1 VADRNLRIRM
11 LLEAGDKVTRPLR
24 DMAQGSSRAAQALR
38 ATRDRLKE
46 IDRAQADIGG
56 FRQLKAGLRS
66 TEQSLQSAQT
76 RVGQLAREMQA
87 TENPTRAMTREFER
101 AKREAQ
107 ALTRQHDAESRE
119 LQTLRDRLQAAGVS
133 TGDLARH
140 ERELRDRAADTNREL
155 QEQERRL
162 QEATSRQRRFGA
174 ARDRFTRGQGLAT
187 GMAAG
192 GAAALGTGMVMAR
205 PILGGIEQAQEFQ
218 SGMTDIAQKANLTRD
233 QADKMG
239 ASLLIAARAAN
250 QMPADLQK
258 GVDTLSGFGLDPT
271 KATAMMKPIG
281 RAATA
286 YKAEID
292 DLSAAAFAAN
302 DNLKV
307 PIEQTGRVIDIMAE
321 AGKAGAFEIKDM
333 AGAFPSLTA
342 GYQALGQT
350 GAGAVADLA
359 AALQIAR
366 KGAGDSA
373 SAATNVSNIIQKIAS
388 PATIKAF
395 SKFGIDLPKSLKKAY
410 AEGKTPL
417 EAIAELTQ
425 KATGGDLGKL
435 GFLFEDSQVQQ
446 GLRPIIQ
453 NLKEYREIRAKA
465 FAASGTTDRD
475 FAERMKDSAE
485 QTRSLKVNAA
495 ALAISLGNTLLP
507 TVNAVLGRAGAFANR
522 LAAWSQRHPA
532 LTRAIVLTAG
542 GLSALFVV
550 LGIGAIAMAGIVGP
564 MYLFAAAATYTE
576 MALLPVIG
584 IAAAVVAGI
593 LLLAGAAYL
602 IYSNW
607 GAIGSFFSDMWSGI
621 EARFATASDAV
632 TGVFGGMWSG
642 VKSIFSTSMGDIGNS
657 IAYFVGYA
665 LGSLYRFGMV
675 AFAWLTGTLPG
686 LLSSGWSSA
695 WGMLTG
701 AIGASWAWLTT
712 RLPVMMAN
720 GWNVA
725 WSAFKGAMR
734 AAFVTLP
741 SMFFDFGAMI
751 IKGLWNGIK
760 SAPGRLWTAGVGLAS
775 SLSGGFKK
783 GADIKSPSRVFA
795 ALGGHVIGGL
805 NKGLDR
811 SSGGPVDRITRLS
824 RDMAAAVSIGTAV
837 PTMAMPSAGGGA
849 ASAASSSAGTTSTN
863 HYEIHLHA
871 APGMDEAKMVA
882 MLERKLAEIERRRVA
897 DGRAAFA
904 DKPDWE

>member
-24 DMAQGSSRAAQALR
+24 DMAQGSTRAAQALR

-66 TEQSLQSAQT
+66 TEQSLQAAQT

-101 AKREAQ
+101 ARREAQ
-107 ALTRQHDAESRE
+107 QLTRQHDAESRE

-140 ERELRDRAADTNREL
+140 ERELRDRASDTNREL

-162 QEATSRQRRFGA
+162 TEVTDRQRRFGA

-192 GAAALGTGMVMAR
+192 GAASLATGMVMAR
-205 PILGGIEQAQEFQ
+205 PILGGVEQAQEFQ
-218 SGMTDIAQKANLTRD
+218 SGMTDIAQKANLTRVS
-233 QADKMG
+233 AEKMG
-239 ASLLIAARAAN
+239 ASLLVAARAAN

-286 YKAEID
+286 YKAEIA

-307 PIEQTGRVIDIMAE
+307 PIAQTGQVIDIMAE

-350 GAGAVADLA
+350 GTRAVADLA

-373 SAATNVSNIIQKIAS
+373 SAATNVANIIQKIAS

-395 SKFGIDLPKSLKKAY
+395 SKFGLDLPNALKKAY

-417 EAIAELTQ
+417 EAIAELTK

-453 NLKEYREIRAKA
+453 NLKEYREIRARA
-465 FAASGTTDRD
+465 LGANGTTDRD

-485 QTRSLKVNAA
+485 QTRALKVNAA
-495 ALAISLGNTLLP
+495 ALAISLGNALLP

-522 LAAWSQRHPA
+522 LADWSQRHPT

-542 GLSALFVV
+542 GLSALFIV
-550 LGIGAIAMAGIVGP
+550 LGMGAIALAGIIGP

-576 MALLPVIG
+576 MALLPIIG
-584 IAAAVVAGI
+584 IAAAIVAGI
-593 LLLAGAAYL
+593 VLLAGAAYL
-602 IYSNW
+602 IYKNW
-607 GAIGSFFSDMWSGI
+607 GAITGWFAGLWAGLKGI
-621 EARFATASDAV
+621 VTSALGWFATLPARFAEFGRNMIANMIGGITGMLGQLKAS
-632 TGVFGGMWSG
+632 
-642 VKSIFSTSMGDIGNS
+642 I
-657 IAYFVGYA
+657 VGA
-665 LGSLYRFGMV
+665 
-675 AFAWLTGTLPG
+675 A
-686 LLSSGWSSA
+686 SSA
-695 WGMLTG
+695 ATW
-701 AIGASWAWLTT
+701 
-712 RLPVMMAN
+712 
-720 GWNVA
+720 
-725 WSAFKGAMR
+725 FKQK
-734 AAFVTLP
+734 L
-741 SMFFDFGAMI
+741 
-751 IKGLWNGIK
+751 GIH
-760 SAPGRLWTAGVGLAS
+760 
-775 SLSGGFKK
+775 
-783 GADIKSPSRVFA
+783 SPSRVFA
-795 ALGGHVIGGL
+795 GFGGFMMQGLSNGIDGGA
-805 NKGLDR
+805 GEPVRRLD
-811 SSGGPVDRITRLS
+811 RLS
-824 RDMAAAVSIGTAV
+824 RQMTAAIAVGTAV
-837 PTMAMPSAGGGA
+837 PAMATGMPSGGSAAAVRAAPSPAASGPVTFHVYGA
-849 ASAASSSAGTTSTN
+849 AGQSA
-863 HYEIHLHA
+863 EDI
-871 APGMDEAKMVA
+871 AKA
-882 MLERKLAEIERRRVA
+882 CRAEWEKMQREQTA
-897 DGRAAFA
+897 NGRAAFA